1 MDRRAWAHLIL
12 VGMPENAATIG
23 RNGGEH
29 LILISS
35 AKTSFTR
42 SLGPKLEFCPGKGYD
57 SMVQRCGNK
66 RRIVGK
72 GCDSRQPRRC
82 DQERHVMHCMTD
94 NRKGSLICRLEW
106 STTAD
111 ECSSRRWIRVVDNGS
126 MPIVMWH
133 TDFDSVGPGCNW
145 FLCHF
150 CSVFHGGESI

>member
-1 MDRRAWAHLIL
+1 MDRRARAHLIL

-23 RNGGEH
+23 RNGGGH
-29 LILISS
+29 LILISL

-82 DQERHVMHCMTD
+82 DQERRVMDRMTD
-94 NRKGSLICRLEW
+94 NRKGSLICRLGW
-106 STTAD
+106 PTTAN
-111 ECSSRRWIRVVDNGS
+111 ECSSRRWIRVVDNGL
-126 MPIVMWH
+126 
-133 TDFDSVGPGCNW
+133 W
-145 FLCHF
+145 FGWPWLQLVFVSLLLCLSWWWVHL
-150 CSVFHGGESI
+150 SREIHDNHP